1 MVISVL
7 RIDRFLQLMKYDC
20 YFLFCVHLEMQT
32 ALLHIMANH
41 WTFSLRKILTKQMN
55 IRPTRN
61 VV

>member
-41 WTFSLRKILTKQMN
+41 WTNQTNEHSTN
-55 IRPTRN
+55 
-61 VV
+61 